1 MMPTGSYW
9 PTRCGSPRLLCP
21 MPLLVWKTTVGD
33 RPLPA
38 GLLNFGG
45 ISQTIEPITREL
57 QIENTNNQSVTL
69 ADPIVT
75 GGFVLQT
82 GPMAGTVVAPGQVV
96 TYVLAMPTSSIGY
109 FTGNFSLGLTGHW
122 LRQ

>member
-1 MMPTGSYW
+1 MRVAPSVVPDAIAG
-9 PTRCGSPRLLCP
+9 L
-21 MPLLVWKTTVGD
+21 KTTAGD

-45 ISQTIEPITREL
+45 ISQSIAPITREL

-82 GPMAGTVVAPGQVV
+82 GPMAGTIVARRASGD
-96 TYVLAMPTSSIGY
+96 LCARHANGY
-109 FTGNFSLGLTGHW
+109 DRFLHW
-122 LRQ
+122 